1 MVSRINPINRTVF
14 NLKSAVRNTVYE
26 GKRMN
31 NKIKE
36 LERKYWDRQANI
48 LDSEK
53 FAEAIVKECCNA
65 LWTDSC
71 NFDSEAYAEYVR
83 NIKKI
88 KDKLGVE

>member
-26 GKRMN
+26 RKRMN

-65 LWTDSC
+65 LWTDAC

>member
-1 MVSRINPINRTVF
+1 
-14 NLKSAVRNTVYE
+14 
-26 GKRMN
+26 MN
-31 NKIKE
+31 SKIKE

-65 LWTDSC
+65 LWTDAC

>member
-26 GKRMN
+26 RKRMN

>member
-83 NIKKI
+83 NINKI